1 MINVWGHPYLKTHK
15 KISIENMPHFCY
27 VVFEYLMVKKVK
39 NKLGYFFH
47 KIKIFP
53 QKGAYQLMNMNP
65 YFGFRK
71 AVNFKS

>member
-1 MINVWGHPYLKTHK
+1 
-15 KISIENMPHFCY
+15 MPHFCY